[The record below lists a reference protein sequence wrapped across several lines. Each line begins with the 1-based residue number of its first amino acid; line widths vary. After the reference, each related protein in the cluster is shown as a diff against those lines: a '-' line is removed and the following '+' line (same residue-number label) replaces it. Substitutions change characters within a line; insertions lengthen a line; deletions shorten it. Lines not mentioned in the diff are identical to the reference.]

1 MLLPKFC
8 ITPMLWPR
16 RECSDSLATSDW
28 HTGRNGPS
36 ARPMSRRAPNSA
48 DERGGEPGQE
58 GAQGESDHARE
69 QDRLAPAGAVRQ
81 RATEEGRQRPGE
93 GERRGHE
100 SDLLVGEVQV
110 LGDER
115 HQVAGRVAVEEQ
127 DAEGD
132 AEHPDQTLFVAHI
145 VLHDP
150 RLRPGNHSTRAR
162 RWRACPR
169 QPPPIALSVEPV
181 AFLAAPAPCGY
192 SRAGART
199 AESRAHGEAV
209 HGSGGVRPAGRRHHP
224 DGLRG
229 ARPACGDR
237 ALEPARCGSARGSC
251 SSISP
256 ATIRSTGASPRRRK

>member
-1 MLLPKFC
+1 MTMLMSTHSTMLRWRSMARWLTSAVRVAAGDERRAAARARSGRSAPPSPGPGTPARKNDARQLQCAAIGISTSGARKEPRMLLPKFC

-48 DERGGEPGQE
+48 TNEAASPDRKEHREK
-58 GAQGESDHARE
+58 ATDACE

-81 RATEEGRQRPGE
+81 RTAEEGRQRPGE

-127 DAEGD
+127 EAEGD

-145 VLHDP
+145 VLQDP
-150 RLRPGNHSTRAR
+150 RLGQASTLPERPVPGLPS
-162 RWRACPR
+162 
-169 QPPPIALSVEPV
+169 
-181 AFLAAPAPCGY
+181 AA
-192 SRAGART
+192 T
-199 AESRAHGEAV
+199 ADCAV
-209 HGSGGVRPAGRRHHP
+209 G
-224 DGLRG
+224 
-229 ARPACGDR
+229 
-237 ALEPARCGSARGSC
+237 
-251 SSISP
+251 
-256 ATIRSTGASPRRRK
+256 